1 MTKSMLAAELSHTA
15 MEPSPTVTT
24 QSSGGGVAPALYIS
38 VGVICAVLTS
48 AIIVLAITLRL
59 CWKRKKSSMNTGDNV
74 AYGVN
79 QNVVDIS
86 DNVAYGMNQNVVD
99 ISDNVAYGMNQTVV
113 DISDNVAYGMNQNV
127 VDTSDNVAYGVNQTV
142 VDISDNFAY
151 VASTSGDKDKV
162 AEPHY
167 DYVLTTEGN
176 DIITTSQN
184 EGTKVYNPRRCYTL

>member
-1 MTKSMLAAELSHTA
+1 MKGTATEPPLSHTA

-24 QSSGGGVAPALYIS
+24 QNSGGGVASALYIS

-59 CWKRKKSSMNTGDNV
+59 CWKRKKTSMNTSDNV

-79 QNVVDIS
+79 QTVVDIS
-86 DNVAYGMNQNVVD
+86 DNVAYGMNQN
-99 ISDNVAYGMNQTVV
+99 VV

-142 VDISDNFAY
+142 VDISDNVAY

-176 DIITTSQN
+176 YIITTSQN